1 MPKKS
6 LKNNLILFF
15 SFFLTMLIVAQIRIV
30 KDQYLYTSLKSI
42 KVMED
47 DLSIET
53 EELSQLNQLKEEKQ
67 RELDAFLNITK
78 TENSS
83 ELLTDILLHRKMQAG
98 YQKVKGKGVII
109 ELMDSE
115 DEVGDGENPNNLLIH
130 DQDILILLND
140 LKVAGAEALSVNG
153 QRIVAESEVKCSG
166 ATITING
173 TTYGQ
178 PFIVK
183 AIGDPKQLEAAVHS
197 PDSYG
202 DILQKLYHIKVKTE
216 IKDSVEI
223 VAFENNKRRE

>member
-1 MPKKS
+1 MQIKS

-15 SFFLTMLIVAQIRIV
+15 SFFLTMVIVAQIRIIE
-30 KDQYLYTSLKSI
+30 DQYLYTSLKSI

-53 EELSQLNQLKEEKQ
+53 EELTHLHQLKEEKQ
-67 RELDAFLNITK
+67 KELDAFLNIK
-78 TENSS
+78 KPEKSS
-83 ELLTDILLHRKMQAG
+83 ELLNEILLRRKMQAG
-98 YQKVKGKGVII
+98 YQKLQGKGVII

-115 DEVGDGENPNNLLIH
+115 EEAGDGENPNNLLIH

-153 QRIVAESEVKCSG
+153 QRIVARSEIKCSG

-178 PFIVK
+178 PFIIK
-183 AIGDPKQLEAAVHS
+183 AIGDPKQLEAAVLS
-197 PDSYG
+197 PNSYG
-202 DILQKLYHIKVKTE
+202 DILQQLYHIRLKTE
-216 IKDSVEI
+216 IKDFVEI
-223 VAFENNKRRE
+223 GAFEKE

>member
-1 MPKKS
+1 MQIKS

-15 SFFLTMLIVAQIRIV
+15 SFFLTMVIVAQIRIIE
-30 KDQYLYTSLKSI
+30 DQYLYTSLKSI

-53 EELSQLNQLKEEKQ
+53 EELTHLHQLKEEKQ
-67 RELDAFLNITK
+67 KELHAFLNIK
-78 TENSS
+78 KPEKSS
-83 ELLTDILLHRKMQAG
+83 ELLNEILLRRKMQAG
-98 YQKVKGKGVII
+98 YQKLQGKGVII

-115 DEVGDGENPNNLLIH
+115 EEAGDGENPNNLLIH

-153 QRIVAESEVKCSG
+153 QRIVARSEIKCSG

-178 PFIVK
+178 PFIIK
-183 AIGDPKQLEAAVHS
+183 AIGDPKQVEAAVLS

-202 DILQKLYHIKVKTE
+202 DILQQLYHIRLKTE
-216 IKDSVEI
+216 IKDFVEI
-223 VAFENNKRRE
+223 GAFEKE

>member
-1 MPKKS
+1 MQIKS

-15 SFFLTMLIVAQIRIV
+15 SFFLTMVIVAQIRIIE
-30 KDQYLYTSLKSI
+30 DQYLYTSLKSI

-53 EELSQLNQLKEEKQ
+53 EELTHLHQLKEEKQ
-67 RELDAFLNITK
+67 KELDAFLNIK
-78 TENSS
+78 KPEKSS
-83 ELLTDILLHRKMQAG
+83 ELLNEILLRRKMQAG
-98 YQKVKGKGVII
+98 YQKLQGKGVII

-115 DEVGDGENPNNLLIH
+115 EEAGDGENPNNLLIH

-153 QRIVAESEVKCSG
+153 QRIVARSEIKCSG

-178 PFIVK
+178 PFINK
-183 AIGDPKQLEAAVHS
+183 GNRRSETIRSSS
-197 PDSYG
+197 PLSG
-202 DILQKLYHIKVKTE
+202 FIW
-216 IKDSVEI
+216 
-223 VAFENNKRRE
+223 

>member
-1 MPKKS
+1 MQIKS

-15 SFFLTMLIVAQIRIV
+15 SFFLTMVIVAQIRIIE
-30 KDQYLYTSLKSI
+30 DQYLYTSLKSI

-53 EELSQLNQLKEEKQ
+53 EELTHLHQLKEEKQ
-67 RELDAFLNITK
+67 KELDAFLNIK
-78 TENSS
+78 KPEKSS
-83 ELLTDILLHRKMQAG
+83 ELLNEILLRRKMQAG
-98 YQKVKGKGVII
+98 YQKLQGKGVII

-115 DEVGDGENPNNLLIH
+115 EEAGDGENPNNLLIH

-153 QRIVAESEVKCSG
+153 QRIVARSEIKCSG

-178 PFIVK
+178 PFIIK
-183 AIGDPKQLEAAVHS
+183 AIGDPKQLEAAVLS

-202 DILQKLYHIKVKTE
+202 DILQQLYHIRLKTE
-216 IKDSVEI
+216 IKDFVEI
-223 VAFENNKRRE
+223 GAFEKE

>member
-1 MPKKS
+1 MQIKS

-15 SFFLTMLIVAQIRIV
+15 SFFLTMVIVAQIRIIE
-30 KDQYLYTSLKSI
+30 DQYLYTSLKSI

-53 EELSQLNQLKEEKQ
+53 EELTHLHQLKEEKQ
-67 RELDAFLNITK
+67 KELDAFLNIK
-78 TENSS
+78 KPEKSS
-83 ELLTDILLHRKMQAG
+83 ELLNEILLRRKMQAG
-98 YQKVKGKGVII
+98 YQKLQGKGVII

-115 DEVGDGENPNNLLIH
+115 EEAGDGENPNNLLIH

-153 QRIVAESEVKCSG
+153 QRIVARSEIKCSG

-178 PFIVK
+178 PFIIK
-183 AIGDPKQLEAAVHS
+183 AIGDPKQLEAAVLS
-197 PDSYG
+197 PDSYD
-202 DILQKLYHIKVKTE
+202 DILQQLYHIRLKTE
-216 IKDSVEI
+216 IKDFVEI
-223 VAFENNKRRE
+223 GAFEKE

>member
-67 RELDAFLNITK
+67 RELDAFLNIKK

-183 AIGDPKQLEAAVHS
+183 AIGDPKQLEAAVLS

-223 VAFENNKRRE
+223 VAFEK

>member
-1 MPKKS
+1 MQIKS

-15 SFFLTMLIVAQIRIV
+15 SFFLTMVIVAQIRIIE
-30 KDQYLYTSLKSI
+30 DQYLYTSLKSI

-53 EELSQLNQLKEEKQ
+53 EELTHLHQLKEEKQ
-67 RELDAFLNITK
+67 KELDAFLNIK
-78 TENSS
+78 KPEKSS
-83 ELLTDILLHRKMQAG
+83 ELLNEILLRREMQAG
-98 YQKVKGKGVII
+98 YQKLQGKGVII

-115 DEVGDGENPNNLLIH
+115 EEAGDGENPNNLLIH

-153 QRIVAESEVKCSG
+153 QRIVARSEIKCSG

-178 PFIVK
+178 PFIIK
-183 AIGDPKQLEAAVHS
+183 AIGDPKQLEAAVLS

-202 DILQKLYHIKVKTE
+202 DILQQLYHIRLKTE
-216 IKDSVEI
+216 IKDFVEI
-223 VAFENNKRRE
+223 GAFEKE

>member
-1 MPKKS
+1 MQIKS

-15 SFFLTMLIVAQIRIV
+15 SFFLTMVIVAQIRIIE
-30 KDQYLYTSLKSI
+30 DQYLYTSLKSI

-53 EELSQLNQLKEEKQ
+53 EELTHLHQLKEEKQ
-67 RELDAFLNITK
+67 KELHAFLNIK
-78 TENSS
+78 KPEKSS
-83 ELLTDILLHRKMQAG
+83 ELLNEILLRRKMQAG
-98 YQKVKGKGVII
+98 YQKLQGKGVII

-115 DEVGDGENPNNLLIH
+115 EEAGDGENPNNLLIH

-153 QRIVAESEVKCSG
+153 QRIVARSEIKCSG
-166 ATITING
+166 ATIIING

-178 PFIVK
+178 PFIIK
-183 AIGDPKQLEAAVHS
+183 AIGDPKQLEAAVLS

-202 DILQKLYHIKVKTE
+202 DILQQLYHIRLKTE
-216 IKDSVEI
+216 IKDFVEI
-223 VAFENNKRRE
+223 RAFEKE

>member
-1 MPKKS
+1 MQIKS

-15 SFFLTMLIVAQIRIV
+15 SFFLTMVIVAQIRIIE
-30 KDQYLYTSLKSI
+30 DQYLYTSLKSI

-53 EELSQLNQLKEEKQ
+53 EELTHLHQLKEEKQ
-67 RELDAFLNITK
+67 KELHAFLNIK
-78 TENSS
+78 KPEKSS
-83 ELLTDILLHRKMQAG
+83 ELLNEILLRRKMQAG
-98 YQKVKGKGVII
+98 YQKLQGKGVII

-115 DEVGDGENPNNLLIH
+115 EEAGDGENPNNLLIH

-153 QRIVAESEVKCSG
+153 QRIVARSEIKCSG

-173 TTYGQ
+173 TTYGH
-178 PFIVK
+178 PFIIK
-183 AIGDPKQLEAAVHS
+183 AIGDPKQLEAAVLS

-202 DILQKLYHIKVKTE
+202 DILQQLYHIRLKTE
-216 IKDSVEI
+216 IKDFVEI
-223 VAFENNKRRE
+223 RAFEKE

>member
-1 MPKKS
+1 MQIKS

-15 SFFLTMLIVAQIRIV
+15 SFFLTMVIVAQIRIIE
-30 KDQYLYTSLKSI
+30 DQYLYTSLKSI

-53 EELSQLNQLKEEKQ
+53 EELTHLHHLKEEKQ
-67 RELDAFLNITK
+67 KELDAFLNIK
-78 TENSS
+78 KPEKSS
-83 ELLTDILLHRKMQAG
+83 ELLNEILLRRKMQAG
-98 YQKVKGKGVII
+98 YQKLQGKGVII

-115 DEVGDGENPNNLLIH
+115 EEAGDGENPNNLLIH

-153 QRIVAESEVKCSG
+153 QRIVARSEIKCSG

-178 PFIVK
+178 PFIIK
-183 AIGDPKQLEAAVHS
+183 AIGDPKQLEAAVLS

-202 DILQKLYHIKVKTE
+202 DILQQLYHIRLKTE
-216 IKDSVEI
+216 IKDFVEI
-223 VAFENNKRRE
+223 GAFEKE

>member
-1 MPKKS
+1 MQIKS

-15 SFFLTMLIVAQIRIV
+15 SFFLTMVIVAQIRIIE
-30 KDQYLYTSLKSI
+30 DQYLYTSLKSI

-53 EELSQLNQLKEEKQ
+53 EELTHLHQLKEEKQ
-67 RELDAFLNITK
+67 KELHAFLNIK
-78 TENSS
+78 KPEKSS
-83 ELLTDILLHRKMQAG
+83 ELLNEILLRRKMQAG
-98 YQKVKGKGVII
+98 YQKLQGKGVII

-115 DEVGDGENPNNLLIH
+115 EEAGDGENPNNLLIH

-153 QRIVAESEVKCSG
+153 QRIVARSEIKCSG

-178 PFIVK
+178 HFIIK
-183 AIGDPKQLEAAVHS
+183 AIGDPKQLEAAVLS

-202 DILQKLYHIKVKTE
+202 DILQQLYHIRLKTE
-216 IKDSVEI
+216 IKDFVEI
-223 VAFENNKRRE
+223 GAFEKE

>member
-1 MPKKS
+1 MQIKS

-15 SFFLTMLIVAQIRIV
+15 SFFLTMVIVAQIRIIE
-30 KDQYLYTSLKSI
+30 DQYLYTSLKSI

-53 EELSQLNQLKEEKQ
+53 EELTHLHQLKEEKQ
-67 RELDAFLNITK
+67 KELDAFLNIK
-78 TENSS
+78 KPEKSS
-83 ELLTDILLHRKMQAG
+83 ELLNEILLRRKMQAG
-98 YQKVKGKGVII
+98 YQKLQGKGVII

-115 DEVGDGENPNNLLIH
+115 EEAGDGENPNNLLIH

-140 LKVAGAEALSVNG
+140 LKVAGAEALSING
-153 QRIVAESEVKCSG
+153 QRIVARSEIKCSG

-178 PFIVK
+178 PFIIK
-183 AIGDPKQLEAAVHS
+183 AIGDPKQLEAAVLS

-202 DILQKLYHIKVKTE
+202 DILQQLYHIRLKTE
-216 IKDSVEI
+216 IKDFVEI
-223 VAFENNKRRE
+223 GAFEKE

>member
-1 MPKKS
+1 MV
-6 LKNNLILFF
+6 
-15 SFFLTMLIVAQIRIV
+15 IVAQIRIIE
-30 KDQYLYTSLKSI
+30 DQYLYTSLKSI

-53 EELSQLNQLKEEKQ
+53 EELTHLHQLKEEKQ
-67 RELDAFLNITK
+67 KELHAFLNIK
-78 TENSS
+78 KPEKSS
-83 ELLTDILLHRKMQAG
+83 ELLNEILLRRKMQAG
-98 YQKVKGKGVII
+98 YQKLQGKGVII

-115 DEVGDGENPNNLLIH
+115 EEAGDGENPNNLLIH

-153 QRIVAESEVKCSG
+153 QRIVARSEIKCSG

-178 PFIVK
+178 PFIIK
-183 AIGDPKQLEAAVHS
+183 AIGDPKQLEAAVLS

-202 DILQKLYHIKVKTE
+202 DILQQLYHIRLKTE
-216 IKDSVEI
+216 IKDFVEI
-223 VAFENNKRRE
+223 GAFEKE

>member
-1 MPKKS
+1 MQIKS

-15 SFFLTMLIVAQIRIV
+15 SFFLTMVIVAQIRIIE
-30 KDQYLYTSLKSI
+30 DQYLYTSLKSI

-53 EELSQLNQLKEEKQ
+53 EKLTHLHQLKEEKQ
-67 RELDAFLNITK
+67 KELDAFLNIK
-78 TENSS
+78 KPEKSS
-83 ELLTDILLHRKMQAG
+83 ELLNEILLRRKMQAG
-98 YQKVKGKGVII
+98 YQKLQGKGVII

-115 DEVGDGENPNNLLIH
+115 EEAGDGENPNNLLIH

-153 QRIVAESEVKCSG
+153 QRIVARSEIKCSG

-178 PFIVK
+178 PFIIK
-183 AIGDPKQLEAAVHS
+183 AIGDPKQLEAAVLS

-202 DILQKLYHIKVKTE
+202 DILQQLYHIRLKTE
-216 IKDSVEI
+216 IKDFVEI
-223 VAFENNKRRE
+223 GAFEKE

>member
-1 MPKKS
+1 MQIKS

-15 SFFLTMLIVAQIRIV
+15 SFFLTMVIVAQIRIIE
-30 KDQYLYTSLKSI
+30 DQYLYTSLKSI

-53 EELSQLNQLKEEKQ
+53 EELTHLHQLKEEKQ
-67 RELDAFLNITK
+67 KELDAFLNIK
-78 TENSS
+78 KPEKSS
-83 ELLTDILLHRKMQAG
+83 ELLNEILLRRKMQAG
-98 YQKVKGKGVII
+98 YQKLQGKGVII

-115 DEVGDGENPNNLLIH
+115 EEAGDGENPNNLLIH

-153 QRIVAESEVKCSG
+153 QRIVARSEIKCSG

-178 PFIVK
+178 PFIIK
-183 AIGDPKQLEAAVHS
+183 AIGNPKQLEAAVLS

-202 DILQKLYHIKVKTE
+202 DILQQLYHIRLKTE
-216 IKDSVEI
+216 IKDFVEI
-223 VAFENNKRRE
+223 GAFEKE

>member
-1 MPKKS
+1 MQIKS

-15 SFFLTMLIVAQIRIV
+15 SFFLTMVIVAQIRIIE
-30 KDQYLYTSLKSI
+30 DQYLYTSLKSI

-53 EELSQLNQLKEEKQ
+53 EELTHLHQLKEEKQ
-67 RELDAFLNITK
+67 KELHAFLNIK
-78 TENSS
+78 KPEKSS
-83 ELLTDILLHRKMQAG
+83 ELLNEILLRRKMQAG
-98 YQKVKGKGVII
+98 YQKLQGKGVII

-115 DEVGDGENPNNLLIH
+115 EEAGDGENPNNLLIH

-153 QRIVAESEVKCSG
+153 QRIVARSEIKCSG

-178 PFIVK
+178 PFIIK
-183 AIGDPKQLEAAVHS
+183 AIGDPKQLEAAVLS

-202 DILQKLYHIKVKTE
+202 DILQQLYHIRLKTE
-216 IKDSVEI
+216 IKDFVEI
-223 VAFENNKRRE
+223 GAFEKE

>member
-1 MPKKS
+1 MQIKS

-15 SFFLTMLIVAQIRIV
+15 SFFLTMVIVAQIRIIE
-30 KDQYLYTSLKSI
+30 DQYLYTSLKSI

-53 EELSQLNQLKEEKQ
+53 EELTHLHQLKEEKQ
-67 RELDAFLNITK
+67 KELDAFLNIK
-78 TENSS
+78 KPEKSS
-83 ELLTDILLHRKMQAG
+83 ELLNEILLRRKMQAG
-98 YQKVKGKGVII
+98 YQKLQGKGVII

-115 DEVGDGENPNNLLIH
+115 EEAGDGENPNNLLIH

-153 QRIVAESEVKCSG
+153 QRIVARSEIKCSG

-178 PFIVK
+178 PFIIK
-183 AIGDPKQLEAAVHS
+183 AAVLS

-202 DILQKLYHIKVKTE
+202 DILQQLYHIRLKTE
-216 IKDSVEI
+216 IKDFVEI
-223 VAFENNKRRE
+223 GAFEKE

>member
-1 MPKKS
+1 MQIKS

-15 SFFLTMLIVAQIRIV
+15 SFFLTMVIVAQIRIIE
-30 KDQYLYTSLKSI
+30 DQYLYTSLKSI

-47 DLSIET
+47 NLSIET
-53 EELSQLNQLKEEKQ
+53 EELTHLHQLKEEKQ
-67 RELDAFLNITK
+67 KELDAFLNIK
-78 TENSS
+78 KPEKSS
-83 ELLTDILLHRKMQAG
+83 ELLNEILLRRKMQAG
-98 YQKVKGKGVII
+98 YQKLQGKGVII

-115 DEVGDGENPNNLLIH
+115 EEAGDGENPNNLLIH

-153 QRIVAESEVKCSG
+153 QRIVARSEIKCSG

-178 PFIVK
+178 PFIIK
-183 AIGDPKQLEAAVHS
+183 AIGDPKQLEAAVLS

-202 DILQKLYHIKVKTE
+202 DILQQLYHIRLKTE
-216 IKDSVEI
+216 IKDFVEI
-223 VAFENNKRRE
+223 GAFEKE

>member
-1 MPKKS
+1 MQIKS

-15 SFFLTMLIVAQIRIV
+15 SFFLTMVIVAQIRIIE
-30 KDQYLYTSLKSI
+30 DQYLYTSLKSI

-53 EELSQLNQLKEEKQ
+53 EELTHLHQLKEEKQ
-67 RELDAFLNITK
+67 KELHAFLNIK
-78 TENSS
+78 KPEKSS
-83 ELLTDILLHRKMQAG
+83 ELLNEILLRRKMQAG
-98 YQKVKGKGVII
+98 YQKLQGKGVII

-115 DEVGDGENPNNLLIH
+115 EEPGDGENPNNLLIH

-153 QRIVAESEVKCSG
+153 QRIVARSEIKCSG

-178 PFIVK
+178 PFIIK
-183 AIGDPKQLEAAVHS
+183 AIGDPKQLEAAVLS

-202 DILQKLYHIKVKTE
+202 DILQQLYHIRLKTE
-216 IKDSVEI
+216 IKDFVEI
-223 VAFENNKRRE
+223 GAFEKE

>member
-30 KDQYLYTSLKSI
+30 KYQYLYTSLKSI

-67 RELDAFLNITK
+67 RELDAFLNIKK

-115 DEVGDGENPNNLLIH
+115 YEVGDGENPNNLLIH

-183 AIGDPKQLEAAVHS
+183 AIGDPKQLEAAILS

-223 VAFENNKRRE
+223 VAFEK

>member
-1 MPKKS
+1 MQIKS

-15 SFFLTMLIVAQIRIV
+15 SFFLTMVIVAQIRIIE
-30 KDQYLYTSLKSI
+30 DQYLYTSLKSI

-53 EELSQLNQLKEEKQ
+53 EELTHLHQLKEEKQ
-67 RELDAFLNITK
+67 KELHAFLNIK
-78 TENSS
+78 KPEKSS
-83 ELLTDILLHRKMQAG
+83 ELLNEILLRRKMQAG
-98 YQKVKGKGVII
+98 YQKLQGKGVII
-109 ELMDSE
+109 ELMYSE
-115 DEVGDGENPNNLLIH
+115 EEAGDGENPNNLLIH

-153 QRIVAESEVKCSG
+153 QRIVARSEIKCSG

-178 PFIVK
+178 PFIIK
-183 AIGDPKQLEAAVHS
+183 AIGDPKQLEAAVLS

-202 DILQKLYHIKVKTE
+202 DILQQLYHIRLKTE
-216 IKDSVEI
+216 IKDFVEI
-223 VAFENNKRRE
+223 GAFEKE

>member
-1 MPKKS
+1 MQIKS

-15 SFFLTMLIVAQIRIV
+15 SFFLTMVIVAQIRIIE
-30 KDQYLYTSLKSI
+30 DQYLYTSLKSI

-53 EELSQLNQLKEEKQ
+53 EELTHLHQLKEEKQ
-67 RELDAFLNITK
+67 KELDAFLNIK
-78 TENSS
+78 KPEKSS
-83 ELLTDILLHRKMQAG
+83 ELLNEILLRRKMQAG
-98 YQKVKGKGVII
+98 YQKLQGKGVII

-115 DEVGDGENPNNLLIH
+115 EETGDGENPNNLLIH

-153 QRIVAESEVKCSG
+153 QRIVARSEIKCSG

-178 PFIVK
+178 PFIIK
-183 AIGDPKQLEAAVHS
+183 AIGDPKQLEAAVLS

-202 DILQKLYHIKVKTE
+202 DILQQLYHIRLKTE
-216 IKDSVEI
+216 IKDFVEI
-223 VAFENNKRRE
+223 GAFEKE

>member
-1 MPKKS
+1 MQIKS

-15 SFFLTMLIVAQIRIV
+15 SFFLTMVIVAQIRIIE
-30 KDQYLYTSLKSI
+30 DQYLYTSLKSI

-53 EELSQLNQLKEEKQ
+53 EELTHLHQLKEEKQ
-67 RELDAFLNITK
+67 KELDAFLNIK
-78 TENSS
+78 KPERSS
-83 ELLTDILLHRKMQAG
+83 ELLNEILLRRKMQAG
-98 YQKVKGKGVII
+98 YQKLQGKGVII

-115 DEVGDGENPNNLLIH
+115 EEAGDGENPNNLLIH

-153 QRIVAESEVKCSG
+153 QRIVARSEIKCSG

-178 PFIVK
+178 PFIIK
-183 AIGDPKQLEAAVHS
+183 AIGDPKQLEAAVLS

-202 DILQKLYHIKVKTE
+202 DILQQLYHIRLKTE
-216 IKDSVEI
+216 IKDFVEI
-223 VAFENNKRRE
+223 GAFEKE

>member
-1 MPKKS
+1 MQIKS

-15 SFFLTMLIVAQIRIV
+15 SFFLTMVIVAQIRIIE
-30 KDQYLYTSLKSI
+30 DQYLYTSLKSI

-53 EELSQLNQLKEEKQ
+53 EELTHLHQFKEEKQ
-67 RELDAFLNITK
+67 KELDAFLNIK
-78 TENSS
+78 KPEKSS
-83 ELLTDILLHRKMQAG
+83 ELLNEILLRRKMQAG
-98 YQKVKGKGVII
+98 YQKLQGKGVII

-115 DEVGDGENPNNLLIH
+115 EEAGDGENPNNLLIH

-153 QRIVAESEVKCSG
+153 QRIVARSEIKCSG

-178 PFIVK
+178 PFVIK
-183 AIGDPKQLEAAVHS
+183 AIGDPKQLEAAVLS

-202 DILQKLYHIKVKTE
+202 DILQQLYHIRLKIE
-216 IKDSVEI
+216 IKDSIEI
-223 VAFENNKRRE
+223 GAYEK

>member
-1 MPKKS
+1 MQIKS

-15 SFFLTMLIVAQIRIV
+15 SFFLTMVIVAQIRIIE
-30 KDQYLYTSLKSI
+30 DQYLYTSLKSI

-53 EELSQLNQLKEEKQ
+53 EELTHLHQLKEEKQ
-67 RELDAFLNITK
+67 KELHAFLNIK
-78 TENSS
+78 KPEKSS
-83 ELLTDILLHRKMQAG
+83 ELLNEILLRRKMQAG
-98 YQKVKGKGVII
+98 YQKLQGKGVII

-115 DEVGDGENPNNLLIH
+115 EEAGDGENPNNLLIH

-153 QRIVAESEVKCSG
+153 QRIVARSEIKCSG

-173 TTYGQ
+173 TAYGQ
-178 PFIVK
+178 PFIIK
-183 AIGDPKQLEAAVHS
+183 AIGDPKQLEAAVLS

-202 DILQKLYHIKVKTE
+202 DILQQLYHIRLKTE
-216 IKDSVEI
+216 IKDFVEI
-223 VAFENNKRRE
+223 GAFEKE

>member
-1 MPKKS
+1 MQIKS

-15 SFFLTMLIVAQIRIV
+15 SFFLTMVIVAQIRIIE
-30 KDQYLYTSLKSI
+30 DQYLYTSLKSI

-53 EELSQLNQLKEEKQ
+53 EELTHLHQLKEEKQ
-67 RELDAFLNITK
+67 KELDAFLNIK
-78 TENSS
+78 KPEKSS
-83 ELLTDILLHRKMQAG
+83 ELLNEILLRRKMQAG
-98 YQKVKGKGVII
+98 YQKLQGKGVII
-109 ELMDSE
+109 EWMDSE
-115 DEVGDGENPNNLLIH
+115 EEAGDGENPNNLLIH

-153 QRIVAESEVKCSG
+153 QRIVARSEIKCSG

-178 PFIVK
+178 PFIIK
-183 AIGDPKQLEAAVHS
+183 AIGDPKQLEAAVLS

-202 DILQKLYHIKVKTE
+202 DILQQLYHIRLKTE
-216 IKDSVEI
+216 IKDFVEI
-223 VAFENNKRRE
+223 GAFEKE

>member
-1 MPKKS
+1 MQIKS

-15 SFFLTMLIVAQIRIV
+15 SFFLTMVIVAQIRIIE
-30 KDQYLYTSLKSI
+30 DQYLYTSLKSI

-53 EELSQLNQLKEEKQ
+53 EELTHLHQLKEEKQ
-67 RELDAFLNITK
+67 KELHAFLNIK
-78 TENSS
+78 KPEKSS
-83 ELLTDILLHRKMQAG
+83 ELLNEILLRRKMQAG
-98 YQKVKGKGVII
+98 YQKLQGKGVII

-115 DEVGDGENPNNLLIH
+115 EEAGDGENPNNLLIH

-153 QRIVAESEVKCSG
+153 QRIVARSEIKCSG

-178 PFIVK
+178 PFVIK
-183 AIGDPKQLEAAVHS
+183 AIGDPKQLEAAVLS

-202 DILQKLYHIKVKTE
+202 DILQQLYHIRLKIE
-216 IKDSVEI
+216 IKDSIEI
-223 VAFENNKRRE
+223 GAYEK

>member
-1 MPKKS
+1 MQIKS

-15 SFFLTMLIVAQIRIV
+15 SFFLTMVIVAQIRIIE
-30 KDQYLYTSLKSI
+30 DQYLYTSLKSI

-53 EELSQLNQLKEEKQ
+53 EELTHLHQLKEEKQ
-67 RELDAFLNITK
+67 KELHAFLNIK
-78 TENSS
+78 KPEKSS
-83 ELLTDILLHRKMQAG
+83 ELLNEILLRRKMQAG
-98 YQKVKGKGVII
+98 YQKLQGKGVII

-115 DEVGDGENPNNLLIH
+115 EEAGDGENPNNLLIH

-153 QRIVAESEVKCSG
+153 QRIVSRSEIKCSG

-178 PFIVK
+178 PFVIK
-183 AIGDPKQLEAAVHS
+183 AIGDPKQLEAAVLS

-202 DILQKLYHIKVKTE
+202 DILQQLYHIRLKIE
-216 IKDSVEI
+216 IKDSIEI
-223 VAFENNKRRE
+223 GAYEK

>member
-67 RELDAFLNITK
+67 RELDAFLNIKK

-98 YQKVKGKGVII
+98 YQIVKGKGVII

-115 DEVGDGENPNNLLIH
+115 YEVGDGENPNNLLIH

-183 AIGDPKQLEAAVHS
+183 AIGDPKQLEAAILS

-223 VAFENNKRRE
+223 VAFEK

>member
-1 MPKKS
+1 MQIKS

-15 SFFLTMLIVAQIRIV
+15 SFFLTMVIVAQIRIIE
-30 KDQYLYTSLKSI
+30 DQYLYTSLKSI

-53 EELSQLNQLKEEKQ
+53 EELTHLHQLKEEKQ
-67 RELDAFLNITK
+67 KELDAFLNIK
-78 TENSS
+78 KPEKSS
-83 ELLTDILLHRKMQAG
+83 ELLNEILLRRKMQAG
-98 YQKVKGKGVII
+98 YQKLQGKGVII

-115 DEVGDGENPNNLLIH
+115 EEAGDGENPNNLLIH

-140 LKVAGAEALSVNG
+140 LKVAGAEALSVYG
-153 QRIVAESEVKCSG
+153 QRIVARSEIKCSG

-178 PFIVK
+178 PFIIK
-183 AIGDPKQLEAAVHS
+183 AIGDPKQLEAAVLS

-202 DILQKLYHIKVKTE
+202 DILQQLYHIRLKTE
-216 IKDSVEI
+216 IKDFVEI
-223 VAFENNKRRE
+223 GAFEKE

>member
-1 MPKKS
+1 MQIKS

-15 SFFLTMLIVAQIRIV
+15 SFFLTMVIVAQIRIIE
-30 KDQYLYTSLKSI
+30 DQYLYTSLKSI

-53 EELSQLNQLKEEKQ
+53 EELTHLHQLKEEKQ
-67 RELDAFLNITK
+67 KELDAFLNIK
-78 TENSS
+78 KPEKSS
-83 ELLTDILLHRKMQAG
+83 ELLNEILLRRKMQAG
-98 YQKVKGKGVII
+98 YQKLQGKGVII

-115 DEVGDGENPNNLLIH
+115 EEAGDGENPNNLLIH

-153 QRIVAESEVKCSG
+153 QRIVARSEIKCSG

-178 PFIVK
+178 PFIIK
-183 AIGDPKQLEAAVHS
+183 AIGDPKQLEAAVLS

-202 DILQKLYHIKVKTE
+202 DILQQLYHIRLKTE
-216 IKDSVEI
+216 IKDFVEI
-223 VAFENNKRRE
+223 RAFEKE

>member
-1 MPKKS
+1 MQIKS

-15 SFFLTMLIVAQIRIV
+15 SFFLTMVIVAQIRIIE
-30 KDQYLYTSLKSI
+30 DQYLYTSLKSI

-53 EELSQLNQLKEEKQ
+53 EELTHLHQLKEEKQ
-67 RELDAFLNITK
+67 KELHAFLNIK
-78 TENSS
+78 KPEKSS
-83 ELLTDILLHRKMQAG
+83 ELLNEILLRRKMQAG
-98 YQKVKGKGVII
+98 YQKLQGKGVII

-115 DEVGDGENPNNLLIH
+115 EEAGDGENPNNLLIH

-153 QRIVAESEVKCSG
+153 QRIVARSEIKCSG

-178 PFIVK
+178 PFIIK
-183 AIGDPKQLEAAVHS
+183 AIGDPKQLEAAVLS

-202 DILQKLYHIKVKTE
+202 DILQQLYHIRLKTE
-216 IKDSVEI
+216 IKDFVEI
-223 VAFENNKRRE
+223 RAFEKE

>member
-1 MPKKS
+1 MQIKS

-15 SFFLTMLIVAQIRIV
+15 SFFLTMVIVAQIRIIE
-30 KDQYLYTSLKSI
+30 DQYLYTSLKSI

-53 EELSQLNQLKEEKQ
+53 EELTHLHQLKEEKQ
-67 RELDAFLNITK
+67 KELDAFLNIK
-78 TENSS
+78 KPEKSS
-83 ELLTDILLHRKMQAG
+83 ELLNEILLRRKMPAG
-98 YQKVKGKGVII
+98 YQKLQGKGVII

-115 DEVGDGENPNNLLIH
+115 EEAGDGENPNNLLIH

-153 QRIVAESEVKCSG
+153 QRIVARSEIKCSG

-178 PFIVK
+178 PFIIK
-183 AIGDPKQLEAAVHS
+183 AIGDPKQLEAAVLS

-202 DILQKLYHIKVKTE
+202 DILQQLYHIRLKTE
-216 IKDSVEI
+216 IKDFVEI
-223 VAFENNKRRE
+223 GAFEKE

>member
-1 MPKKS
+1 MQIKS

-15 SFFLTMLIVAQIRIV
+15 SFFLTMVIVAQIRIIE
-30 KDQYLYTSLKSI
+30 DQYLYTSLKSI

-53 EELSQLNQLKEEKQ
+53 EELTHLHQLKEEKQ
-67 RELDAFLNITK
+67 KELHAFLNIK
-78 TENSS
+78 KPEKSS
-83 ELLTDILLHRKMQAG
+83 ELLNEILLRRKMQAG
-98 YQKVKGKGVII
+98 YQKLQGKGVII

-115 DEVGDGENPNNLLIH
+115 EEAGDGENPNNLLIH

-153 QRIVAESEVKCSG
+153 QRIVARSEIKCSG

-178 PFIVK
+178 PFIIK
-183 AIGDPKQLEAAVHS
+183 GNRRSETIRSSS
-197 PDSYG
+197 PLSRF
-202 DILQKLYHIKVKTE
+202 IW
-216 IKDSVEI
+216 
-223 VAFENNKRRE
+223 